1 MKATYLHE
9 QHAGHGVTFATG
21 TPISNTMVEMY
32 TLCARA
38 HKVYY
43 VA

>member
-1 MKATYLHE
+1 MKARYLDE

-21 TPISNTMVEMY
+21 TPISNTMVEMF
-32 TLCARA
+32 TLCAPA